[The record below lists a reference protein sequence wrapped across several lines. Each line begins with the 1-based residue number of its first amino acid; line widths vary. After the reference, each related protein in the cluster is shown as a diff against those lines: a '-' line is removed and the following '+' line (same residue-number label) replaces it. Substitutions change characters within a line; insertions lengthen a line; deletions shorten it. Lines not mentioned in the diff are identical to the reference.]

1 MSGVIQNVIAILTK
15 MGYWVLEYATIVYL
29 WKMKILKT
37 QMKRLAV
44 SKTQK
49 NLNKAYSGLGSV
61 VYAMLKE
68 GQPSLTSDPAVMTQM
83 RHVEEAEAGMK
94 KIDEELRAICD
105 EFEAKKQAVR
115 EMYTAKRSRVGA
127 GGEQAEE

>member
-15 MGYWVLEYATIVYL
+15 MGYWVLEYATIFYL
-29 WKMKILKT
+29 WTMKILKT
-37 QMKRLAV
+37 QMKRVAV
-44 SKTQK
+44 SKAQK
-49 NLNKAYSGLGSV
+49 NLSKAYSGLGSV

-83 RHVEEAEAGMK
+83 RNVEEAEAGMK
-94 KIDEELRAICD
+94 KIDEELRGIGD
-105 EFEAKKQAVR
+105 EFEAKKHAVR
-115 EMYTAKRSRVGA
+115 EMYAAKRSRVGS